1 VLGKTVFFGL
11 MATAAPVLN
20 FENVSKFFYR
30 HGGRMLLRDRLAHL
44 FRPEPRERFYALRDV
59 SFRLDHGESM
69 AVVGSNGAG
78 KSTLLNIAT
87 SLCDPSDG
95 RVAIGGKVE
104 ALLELGSGFHPDLTG
119 AENLRIKA
127 SLLGLTRRQVRE
139 RFDQIVEFSELAP
152 FIDEPLRTYS
162 SGMWVRLA
170 FSVAINVDPDLLIID
185 EVLGVGDQNFFNK
198 CVEKILEFRH
208 AGKSLL
214 CVSHA
219 LGTLERMCDR
229 GLWLD
234 HGRVVKQGSVGEV
247 LKAYR
252 DSAAAHTGAAAQP
265 ANAN

>member
-1 VLGKTVFFGL
+1 MPAILEFQ
-11 MATAAPVLN
+11 
-20 FENVSKFFYR
+20 NVSKYFYR
-30 HGGRMLLRDRLAHL
+30 HAGRMLLRDRLAHAL
-44 FRPEPRERFYALRDV
+44 RPGSRERFYALTDV

-87 SLCDPSDG
+87 SLCDPSTG
-95 RVAIGGKVE
+95 RVSIGGRVE

-152 FIDEPLRTYS
+152 FINEPLRTYS

-170 FSVAINVDPDLLIID
+170 FAVAINVDPELLIID

-198 CVEKILEFRH
+198 CVEKIMEFRR
-208 AGKSLL
+208 AGKSIL
-214 CVSHA
+214 CVSHS
-219 LGTLERMCDR
+219 LERLESMCD
-229 GLWLD
+229 
-234 HGRVVKQGSVGEV
+234 
-247 LKAYR
+247 
-252 DSAAAHTGAAAQP
+252 
-265 ANAN
+265 

>member
-1 VLGKTVFFGL
+1 MVI
-11 MATAAPVLN
+11 
-20 FENVSKFFYR
+20 
-30 HGGRMLLRDRLAHL
+30 GGR
-44 FRPEPRERFYALRDV
+44 
-59 SFRLDHGESM
+59 
-69 AVVGSNGAG
+69 
-78 KSTLLNIAT
+78 
-87 SLCDPSDG
+87 
-95 RVAIGGKVE
+95 VE

-198 CVEKILEFRH
+198 CVDKILEFRH
-208 AGKSLL
+208 AGKSIL

-219 LGTLERMCDR
+219 LDTLERMCDR

-252 DSAAAHTGAAAQP
+252 DSASTHAGLTAQTS
-265 ANAN
+265 

>member
-1 VLGKTVFFGL
+1 MLGKTAFYRL
-11 MATAAPVLN
+11 MATRTPILE
-20 FENVSKFFYR
+20 FENVSKFFYM
-30 HGGRMLLRDRLAHL
+30 HGGRMLLRDRLAHAL
-44 FRPEPRERFYALRDV
+44 RAGSRERFYALRDV
-59 SFRLDHGESM
+59 SFTLDHGESM

-87 SLCDPSDG
+87 SLCDPSAG

-152 FIDEPLRTYS
+152 FINEPLRTYS

-170 FSVAINVDPDLLIID
+170 FSVAINVDPELLIID

-198 CVEKILEFRH
+198 CVDKIMEFRH
-208 AGKSLL
+208 AGKSML

-219 LGTLERMCDR
+219 LPTLERMCDS

-234 HGRVVKQGSVGEV
+234 HGRVVMQGSVGEV

-252 DSAAAHTGAAAQP
+252 DSASAHAGLTAQTG
-265 ANAN
+265 

>member
-1 VLGKTVFFGL
+1 MLGKAEFYRL
-11 MATAAPVLN
+11 MATPAPILD

-30 HGGRMLLRDRLAHL
+30 HGGQMLLRDRLTHML
-44 FRPEPRERFYALRDV
+44 KPQSRERFYALTNV
-59 SFRLDHGESM
+59 SFRLEHGESM
-69 AVVGSNGAG
+69 AIVGSNGAG

-87 SLCDPSDG
+87 SLSEPSEG
-95 RVAIGGKVE
+95 RVCIGGRVE

-119 AENLRIKA
+119 AENVRIKA

-139 RFDQIVEFSELAP
+139 RFDQIVEFSELAQ

-162 SGMWVRLA
+162 SGMGMRLA
-170 FSVAINVDPDLLIID
+170 FAVAINVDPELLIID

-198 CVEKILEFRH
+198 CVDKIMEFRH
-208 AGKSLL
+208 AGKSIL

-219 LGTLERMCDR
+219 LNTLERMCDR

-234 HGRVVKQGSVGEV
+234 HGKVVTQGSIGEV

-252 DSAAAHTGAAAQP
+252 DSASGSSGLSAHTS
-265 ANAN
+265 

>member
-1 VLGKTVFFGL
+1 MLGRATFRDL
-11 MATAAPVLN
+11 MATPSAILE
-20 FENVSKFFYR
+20 FEHVSKYFYR
-30 HGGRMLLRDRLAHL
+30 HGGRMLLRDRLTHL
-44 FRPEPRERFYALRDV
+44 LNPGSRERFYALTDV
-59 SFRLDHGESM
+59 SFALEHGESM

-87 SLCDPSDG
+87 SLCDPSAG
-95 RVAIGGKVE
+95 RVAIGGRVE

-127 SLLGLTRRQVRE
+127 SLLGLTRRQVNE
-139 RFDQIVEFSELAP
+139 RFDQIVEFSELAS
-152 FIDEPLRTYS
+152 FINEPLRTYS

-198 CVEKILEFRH
+198 CVEKIMEFRH
-208 AGKSLL
+208 AGKSIL

-219 LGTLERMCDR
+219 LDTLERTCER

-234 HGRVVKQGSVGEV
+234 HGRVMKQGSVGEV

-252 DSAAAHTGAAAQP
+252 DSASAHAGMTAQTG
-265 ANAN
+265 

>member
-1 VLGKTVFFGL
+1 MLGKAEFYRL
-11 MATAAPVLN
+11 MATPAPILD

-30 HGGRMLLRDRLAHL
+30 HGGQMLLRDRLTHML
-44 FRPEPRERFYALRDV
+44 KPQSRERFYALTNV
-59 SFRLDHGESM
+59 SFRLEHGESM
-69 AVVGSNGAG
+69 AIVGSNGAG

-87 SLCDPSDG
+87 SLSEPSEG
-95 RVAIGGKVE
+95 RVSIGGRVE

-119 AENLRIKA
+119 AENVRIKA

-139 RFDQIVEFSELAP
+139 RFDQIVEFSELAQ

-162 SGMWVRLA
+162 SGMGMRLA
-170 FSVAINVDPDLLIID
+170 FAVAINVDPELLIID

-198 CVEKILEFRH
+198 CVDKIMEFRH
-208 AGKSLL
+208 AGKSIL

-219 LGTLERMCDR
+219 LNTLERMCDR

-234 HGRVVKQGSVGEV
+234 HGKVVTQGSIGEV

-252 DSAAAHTGAAAQP
+252 DSASGSAGLSAHTS
-265 ANAN
+265 

>member
-1 VLGKTVFFGL
+1 MNAL
-11 MATAAPVLN
+11 MAGSATILE
-20 FENVSKFFYR
+20 FENVSKYFYR
-30 HGGRMLLRDRLAHL
+30 HGGQMLLRDRLAHL
-44 FRPEPRERFYALRDV
+44 MRPGSRERFYALTGV
-59 SFRLDHGESM
+59 SFSLEHGESM

-87 SLCDPSDG
+87 SLSDPSDG
-95 RVAIGGKVE
+95 RVAVGGKVE

-139 RFDQIVEFSELAP
+139 RFDQIVEFSELAE

-162 SGMWVRLA
+162 SGMMMRLA

-185 EVLGVGDQNFFNK
+185 EVLGVGDQNFFSK
-198 CVEKILEFRH
+198 CVDKILEFRH

-219 LGTLERMCDR
+219 LETLERMCDR

-234 HGRVVKQGSVGEV
+234 HGKVVKQGSVAEV

-252 DSAAAHTGAAAQP
+252 DSASAHTGVTVHTS
-265 ANAN
+265 

>member
-1 VLGKTVFFGL
+1 MLGKAAFYRL
-11 MATAAPVLN
+11 MATPAPVLE

-30 HGGRMLLRDRLAHL
+30 HGGRMLLRDRLTHAM
-44 FRPEPRERFYALRDV
+44 RPGSRERFYALSDV
-59 SFRLDHGESM
+59 SFKLDHGESM

-198 CVEKILEFRH
+198 CVDKIMEFRH

-219 LGTLERMCDR
+219 LNTLERMCDR
-229 GLWLD
+229 GLWLE
-234 HGRVVKQGSVGEV
+234 HGKVVKQGSVTEV
-247 LKAYR
+247 LQAYR
-252 DSAAAHTGAAAQP
+252 DSASGSAGLSAHTG
-265 ANAN
+265 